1 MSGEINNIKADGSPS
16 KSVNAGEARWQAA
29 LFRLSA
35 ELAVSTDEADIY
47 KRVVNTLHDTLGY
60 DFVVILLLDAVTGYR
75 ELAASV
81 GYENPP
87 SPIPPGKGLSER
99 PLLDG
104 QLHYSP
110 DVKLEERYF
119 YGMGGSEV
127 DVPIRIGGDTL
138 GVLTAEKQQ
147 ANAFTQDD
155 FEVLTVAAQQM
166 ALAIEKARLFEAE
179 RRRANQLDALRTILA
194 DITAE
199 LELSSLLKVI
209 VERAAQLLNAT
220 GGELSLFNEGTKR
233 IEIVV
238 SHNLSRDYSGCY
250 QELGEGAM
258 GRVASTLEPLII
270 ENYQTWEG
278 RLEEY
283 PDIYSSL
290 AVPLKIG
297 ERLLGVFSTVSTD
310 PARRFTHDDLH
321 ILSLFAQQASIAI
334 NNAHLFE
341 STQHE
346 NMERKRVEAELREY
360 QDHLEELVDK
370 RTAELKN
377 SEQQYRSLFN
387 GLPIGLYRSTP
398 DGRLLESNPALQQ
411 MLGYPVRELLLASN
425 THTIYVDR
433 DEYQRWRR
441 MMDEEGVVRDFE
453 TRLYRYDG
461 TVIWGRETARA
472 VRDEEG
478 NLKYYEGSVE
488 DISRRKQTEAQLRE
502 YQEHLEVLVEKRTA
516 ELQESEER
524 YRTLFDRVPVGLYR
538 STPAGELIDTNR
550 AMIEMLGYPDR
561 ESILAIHSTDHY
573 VDPHDQVRWKEILER
588 DGIVRGYEGLYRRYD
603 GSKFWFNE
611 TTQIVRDEDGK
622 TLYYEGSLEDITER
636 KKIEA
641 ELRSQKEYYEALFI
655 YSPVAVITAD
665 RIGTIVTWNPM
676 AEKLFGY
683 AEEEVI
689 GKNLDD
695 VVTNNDTM
703 HREANEYTHAVIE
716 VGQVEAI
723 TQRCRRDGTLI
734 DVDLLALPVIVGEEK
749 VGFIVIYVDITDLQ
763 EARRQA
769 EAANRAK
776 SIFLANM
783 SHELRTPLNAIL
795 GFTQLMEHDGNLTDS
810 QVENMRI
817 INSSGEHLLTL
828 INDVLQMSKI
838 EAGRIRLQE
847 NEFDLHAMLS
857 SLDDIFRRDC
867 EEKGLGLELEIN
879 EDVPVFINTDEN
891 KLRQVLINLLSNAVK
906 FTRQGSIHLRVF
918 QPVLVDSPAGDRQL
932 PVLHLAF
939 QVEDSGQG
947 IRADDLDLIFEPF
960 SQAESEQLYSE
971 GTGLGLSISRDFV
984 RLMGGEL
991 TVESEFGRGSIFS
1004 LDIAAR
1010 PAEASAVDQPQS
1022 ARQVLGIEPGKG
1034 PFRLLVV
1041 EENEANRRLLAAL
1054 LQPVG
1059 FEILEAEN
1067 GLQGVEMWKQHH
1079 PDLIWMDLR
1088 LPVMDGIE
1096 ATRQIKSDPDGQKTV
1111 IIALTASAFEEE
1123 RADILAQG
1131 CDDFVRKPYRKEEIF
1146 EILRKHLGVKYLY
1159 AGEGITS
1166 EKSTLVDAG
1175 AFLRQTA
1182 AISLVESG
1190 LESDWLVELKRV
1202 TIIGD
1207 QTAMLK
1213 VINKLDPAH
1222 RELGEALRSLLE
1234 NFEYAAILGFVE
1246 QAGQGGG

>member
-1 MSGEINNIKADGSPS
+1 MPGETHRLDADGASS
-16 KSVNAGEARWQAA
+16 QSAKGEGARWQAA

-35 ELAVSTDEADIY
+35 ELAVSSDEEDIY
-47 KRVVNTLHDTLGY
+47 QRVVNTLRDTLGY
-60 DFVVILLLDAVTGYR
+60 DFVAILLLDAATGSR
-75 ELAASV
+75 VLAASI
-81 GYENPP
+81 GYEDPP
-87 SPIPPGKGLSER
+87 SPIPPGMGLSER

-110 DVKLEERYF
+110 DVRLEEQYF

-138 GVLTAEKQQ
+138 GVLTAESQQ
-147 ANAFTQDD
+147 VDAFKQDD
-155 FEVLTVAAQQM
+155 FEVLTVAAQQT
-166 ALAIEKARLFEAE
+166 ALAVEKARLFAAE
-179 RRRANQLDALRTILA
+179 RKRADALEALRTNLA
-194 DITAE
+194 DITSE

-209 VERAAQLLNAT
+209 VERSADLLDAT
-220 GGELSLFNEGTKR
+220 GGELGLYDEETGR

-238 SHNLSRDYSGCY
+238 SHNMSRDYTGCY

-258 GRVASTLEPLII
+258 GHAATSLEPVVI

-278 RLEEY
+278 CMEEY
-283 PDIYSSL
+283 PDIYGSL

-297 ERLLGVFSTVSTD
+297 ERLLGVFSTVTSD
-310 PARRFTHDDLH
+310 PNRQFTREDQH

-334 NNAHLFE
+334 NNARLFE

-346 NMERKRVEAELREY
+346 NLERSRVEAELREY

-370 RTAELKN
+370 RTAELKS
-377 SEQQYRSLFN
+377 SEQRYRSLFN
-387 GLPIGLYRSTP
+387 GLPVGLYRSTP
-398 DGRLLESNPALQQ
+398 DGRFLDANPALQQ
-411 MLGYPVRELLLASN
+411 MLGYPNREQLLARN
-425 THTIYVDR
+425 THTIYVDL
-433 DEYQRWRR
+433 DEYQRWRH
-441 MMDEEGVVRDFE
+441 MMDAEGVVRDFE
-453 TRLYRYDG
+453 TRLYCFDG
-461 TVIWGRETARA
+461 TIIWGRETARA
-472 VRDEEG
+472 VRDEAG

-488 DISRRKQTEAQLRE
+488 DISRRKQTEAELKE
-502 YQEHLEVLVEKRTA
+502 YQEHLEVLVERRTA

-561 ESILAIHSTDHY
+561 ESILAVHSTDHY
-573 VDPHDQVRWKEILER
+573 VDPQDQVRWMDILER
-588 DGIVRGYEGLYRRYD
+588 EGIVRGFEGLYKRYD
-603 GSKFWFNE
+603 GSEFWFNE
-611 TTQIVRDEDGK
+611 TTQIVRDEDGN

-683 AEEEVI
+683 AEGEVI

-703 HREANEYTHAVIE
+703 RREASEYTRAVID

-723 TQRCRRDGTLI
+723 TQRCRRDGTLM

-763 EARRQA
+763 ETRRQA

-795 GFTQLMEHDGNLTDS
+795 GFTQLMEHDSNLTAS

-828 INDVLQMSKI
+828 INDVLEMSKI

-857 SLDDIFRRDC
+857 GLDDIFRRNC
-867 EEKGLGLELEIN
+867 EEKGLGLELEIS
-879 EDVPVFINTDEN
+879 EDVPVYINTDEN

-906 FTRQGSIHLRVF
+906 FTRQGSIQLRIG
-918 QPVLVDSPAGDRQL
+918 QPVFLEPGSGEREEPALQL
-932 PVLHLAF
+932 YF
-939 QVEDSGQG
+939 QVEDSGPG
-947 IRADDLDLIFEPF
+947 IRAEDLDLIFEPF
-960 SQAESEQLYSE
+960 SQTLTEQFYSE

-1004 LDIAAR
+1004 FDIAAR
-1010 PAEASAVDQPQS
+1010 PAEGIGVDLRQP
-1022 ARQVLGIEPGKG
+1022 ARQVLGIGHGQG
-1034 PFRLLVV
+1034 PYRLLVV
-1041 EENEANRRLLAAL
+1041 EENEANRRLLTEL

-1067 GLQGVEMWKQHH
+1067 GLQGVEMWKRHR

-1088 LPVMDGIE
+1088 LPVMDGFE
-1096 ATRQIKSDPDGQKTV
+1096 ATRRIKSDPDGRDTV

-1146 EILRKHLGVKYLY
+1146 EMLSKHLGVVFRYH
-1159 AGEGITS
+1159 GEGIASPAPTMA
-1166 EKSTLVDAG
+1166 DAQ
-1175 AFLRQTA
+1175 AVLRQVSGM
-1182 AISLVESG
+1182 SLSESG
-1190 LESDWLVELKRV
+1190 LEPEWLEELQRA
-1202 TIIGD
+1202 TTIGD
-1207 QTAMLK
+1207 HAEIIAIIK
-1213 VINKLDPAH
+1213 WLDPDH
-1222 RELGEALRSLLE
+1222 RALAGALTFLAES
-1234 NFEYAAILGFVE
+1234 FEYEEILAFVE
-1246 QAGQGGG
+1246 QARQGGG